1 MERKVLFFDCETNG
15 LIGSSVLSF
24 SAYVVQFNLHDDGVG
39 FRIIEKID
47 RYYYPKESFNEG
59 ATNINGLRKSVLD
72 KRRAGVDYPEY
83 FIQDDYITELCNKVD
98 LFVAHNIKFDE
109 SFLPIVLDKD
119 SKLCTMTETV
129 NTCKMPFKYNP
140 NRRSKP
146 GDDKY
151 KNPKLMEMARFFNV
165 AIDEENLHNSLY
177 DVHIMFESFIK
188 IAEHPNHSKKIE
200 EFLFSENLV
209 NSDDELLI

>member
-1 MERKVLFFDCETNG
+1 MGKKVMFFDCETNG

-47 RYYYPKESFNEG
+47 RYYYPKEDFNSR
-59 ATNINGLRKSVLD
+59 ATDVNGLRESVIE
-72 KRRAGVDYPEY
+72 KRRREVTYPKYFMDDEY
-83 FIQDDYITELCNKVD
+83 ISELCSEVD
-98 LFVAHNIKFDE
+98 LFVAHNLKFDE
-109 SFLPIVLDKD
+109 SFLPVAIDGK
-119 SKLCTMTETV
+119 SKLCTMLETV
-129 NTCKMPFKYNP
+129 NTCKMPFKYSN
-140 NRRSKP
+140 SKNV
-146 GDDKY
+146 GKY

-165 AIDEENLHNSLY
+165 AIDEESLHNSLY

-200 EFLFSENLV
+200 EFLFSENSV
-209 NSDDELLI
+209 SSDDELLI